1 VALDEERR
9 SLERD
14 LRVHIVGEGGMK
26 TLMRGLATALG
37 LIVVLATA
45 GWFLLQ
51 RPDIP
56 YATLEARYGYADSH
70 YMDLP
75 GGARVHYRDLGPR
88 EEPAI
93 VLVHGF
99 AASTHAWDGWTKTL
113 AKTYR
118 VVVLDL
124 PGHGL
129 TRTPA
134 GYVVRSDSFEAVV
147 DAVTQRLGIP
157 RFTLGGNSMG
167 GAVAWTYALDHP
179 DRVERLVLVDAAGW
193 PQRERGGATI
203 FKFINHPIGRKVLKD
218 IEIRP
223 LVTQGLRAAYID
235 SKLVTPALT
244 NRYVD
249 LARAPGHRDILL
261 GQRPRREATAADLS
275 NIHVPT
281 LVMVG
286 QDDRLIPAT
295 DGEKFHKA
303 IPGATLI
310 LYPGVG
316 HVPMEQIPDRSVADL
331 GAWLAAHPPTRATP

>member
-1 VALDEERR
+1 
-9 SLERD
+9 
-14 LRVHIVGEGGMK
+14 MK
-26 TLMRGLATALG
+26 TLARGFATALG

-45 GWFLLQ
+45 GWFLLL

-56 YATLEARYGYADSH
+56 YATLEARYGYADSR

-75 GGARVHYRDLGPR
+75 GGTRVHYRDLGPR
-88 EEPAI
+88 DAPAI

-99 AASTHAWDGWTKTL
+99 AASTHAWDDWAGVL
-113 AKTYR
+113 SKTYR
-118 VVVLDL
+118 VLVLDL

-134 GYVVRSDSFEAVV
+134 GYVVRSDSFEALV
-147 DAVTQRLGIP
+147 DQVTQRLGIS

-203 FKFINHPIGRKVLKD
+203 FRFINNPIGRRVLRD

-223 LVTQGLRAAYID
+223 LMTQGLRAAYVD
-235 SKLVTPALT
+235 PKLVTPALT

-249 LARAPGHRDILL
+249 LGRAPGHRDILL
-261 GQRPRREATAADLS
+261 GQRPRREATTADLS
-275 NIHVPT
+275 RIHVPT

-286 QDDRLIPAT
+286 QDDRVIPAA

-316 HVPMEQIPDRSVADL
+316 HVPMEQIPDRSAADL
-331 GAWLAAHPPTRATP
+331 KAWLEAHPVKKSSNPG

>member
-1 VALDEERR
+1 
-9 SLERD
+9 
-14 LRVHIVGEGGMK
+14 MK
-26 TLMRGLATALG
+26 TLLRGLGMALV

-56 YATLEARYGYADSH
+56 YATLEQRYGYADSR

-75 GGARVHYRDLGPR
+75 SGVKVHYRDLGPR
-88 EEPAI
+88 DAPAI

-99 AASTHAWDGWTKTL
+99 AASTHAWDVWARTL
-113 AKTYR
+113 ASDHR

-134 GYVVRSDSFEAVV
+134 GYAAGRDGFGTVIDQ
-147 DAVTQRLGIP
+147 VTGQLGLI

-167 GAVAWTYALDHP
+167 GGVAWAYTLDHP
-179 DRVERLVLVDAAGW
+179 DKVERLVLVDAAGW
-193 PQRERGGATI
+193 PMTKKGGASI
-203 FKFINHPIGRKVLKD
+203 FAIIRNPLGRKLLRD
-218 IEIRP
+218 IDTRP
-223 LVTQGLRAAYID
+223 LVAQGLRAAYLEP
-235 SKLVTPALT
+235 KLVTPALI

-261 GQRPRREATAADLS
+261 GLQTGARREATATELPR
-275 NIHVPT
+275 IHVPT
-281 LVMVG
+281 LVMFG
-286 QDDRLIPAT
+286 QEDRLIPAA

-310 LYPGVG
+310 LYPAVG

-331 GAWLAAHPPTRATP
+331 KAWLVAHPVRPAFNPG

>member
-1 VALDEERR
+1 
-9 SLERD
+9 
-14 LRVHIVGEGGMK
+14 MK
-26 TLMRGLATALG
+26 TLLRGLGVALV
-37 LIVVLATA
+37 LIAVLATA

-56 YATLEARYGYADSH
+56 YATLEARYGYADSQ
-70 YMDLP
+70 YVNLP
-75 GGARVHYRDLGPR
+75 GGVRAHYRDLGPR
-88 EEPAI
+88 EAPAI

-99 AASTHAWDGWTKTL
+99 SASTHAWDAW
-113 AKTYR
+113 AKALSSNYR

-134 GYVVRSDSFEAVV
+134 GYAAGRDGFGAVV
-147 DAVTQRLGIP
+147 DGVTGKLGLA

-167 GAVAWTYALDHP
+167 GGVAWAYTLDHP
-179 DRVERLVLVDAAGW
+179 DKVERLVLVDAAGW
-193 PQRERGGATI
+193 PMTKAGGASI
-203 FKFINHPIGRKVLKD
+203 FAILRNPLGRKLLKD
-218 IEIRP
+218 IDSRP
-223 LVTQGLRAAYID
+223 LVAQGLRAAYLD
-235 SKLVTPALT
+235 PKLVTPALVD
-244 NRYVD
+244 RYVD

-261 GQRPRREATAADLS
+261 GLQTGARRLATAADLS
-275 NIHVPT
+275 RIHVPT

-286 QDDRLIPAT
+286 QDDRLIPAA

-316 HVPMEQIPDRSVADL
+316 HVPMEQIPDRSAADL
-331 GAWLAAHPPTRATP
+331 KAWLEAHPVKQSSNPG

>member
-1 VALDEERR
+1 
-9 SLERD
+9 
-14 LRVHIVGEGGMK
+14 MK
-26 TLMRGLATALG
+26 TLAKGLAIALG

-56 YATLEARYGYADSH
+56 YAALEARYGYADSR

-75 GGARVHYRDLGPR
+75 GGVRAHYRDLGPR
-88 EEPAI
+88 EAPAI

-99 AASTHAWDGWTKTL
+99 SASTHAWDAW
-113 AKTYR
+113 AKALSSDYR
-118 VVVLDL
+118 VVILDL

-129 TRTPA
+129 TRAPHGYAA
-134 GYVVRSDSFEAVV
+134 GRNGF
-147 DAVTQRLGIP
+147 DAVIDGVTGKLGLT

-167 GAVAWTYALDHP
+167 GGVAWAYALNHP
-179 DRVERLVLVDAAGW
+179 DKVQRLVLVDAAGW
-193 PQRERGGATI
+193 PMSKAGGASI
-203 FKFINHPIGRKVLKD
+203 FAILRNPLGRKLLRNID
-218 IEIRP
+218 TRP
-223 LVTQGLRAAYID
+223 LVAQGLRAAYLDPSLITPDLID
-235 SKLVTPALT
+235 
-244 NRYVD
+244 RYVD

-261 GQRPRREATAADLS
+261 GLQTGPRRLATTADLS
-275 NIHVPT
+275 RIHVPT
-281 LVMVG
+281 LVMFG
-286 QDDRLIPAT
+286 QDDRLIPAA

-331 GAWLAAHPPTRATP
+331 KAWLATHPVGY

>member
-1 VALDEERR
+1 
-9 SLERD
+9 
-14 LRVHIVGEGGMK
+14 MK
-26 TLMRGLATALG
+26 TLLRGLGVALV

-56 YATLEARYGYADSH
+56 YATLEARYGYGDSQ

-75 GGARVHYRDLGPR
+75 GGVRVHYRDLGPR
-88 EEPAI
+88 DAPAI

-99 AASTHAWDGWTKTL
+99 AASTHAWDGWTKAL
-113 AKTYR
+113 SGAYR

-129 TRTPA
+129 TRTPP

-147 DAVTQRLGIP
+147 DQVTQRLAIP

-167 GAVAWTYALDHP
+167 GQVAWTYALDHS

-203 FKFINHPIGRKVLKD
+203 FKFINHPIGRRVLKD

-223 LVTQGLRAAYID
+223 LMTQGLRAAYVD
-235 SKLVTPALT
+235 PKLVTPVLA

-261 GQRPRREATAADLS
+261 GQRPRRVATAADLS
-275 NIHVPT
+275 AIHVPT

-286 QDDRLIPAT
+286 QDDRLIPAA

-310 LYPGVG
+310 LYPAVG
-316 HVPMEQIPDRSVADL
+316 HVPMEQIPERSAADL
-331 GAWLAAHPPTRATP
+331 EAWLAAHPASKPR

>member
-1 VALDEERR
+1 
-9 SLERD
+9 
-14 LRVHIVGEGGMK
+14 MK
-26 TLMRGLATALG
+26 TLARGLATALG

-45 GWFLLQ
+45 GWLLLQ

-56 YATLEARYGYADSH
+56 YAALEARYGYADSQ

-75 GGARVHYRDLGPR
+75 GGVRAHYRDLGPR
-88 EEPAI
+88 EGPAI

-99 AASTHAWDGWTKTL
+99 SASTHAWDAW
-113 AKTYR
+113 AKALSSDYR

-129 TRTPA
+129 TRTPPGYAA
-134 GYVVRSDSFEAVV
+134 GRDGFDAVV
-147 DAVTQRLGIP
+147 DGVTVKLGLT

-167 GAVAWTYALDHP
+167 GGVAWAYALNHP
-179 DRVERLVLVDAAGW
+179 DKVQRLVLVDAAGW
-193 PQRERGGATI
+193 PMSKAGGASI
-203 FKFINHPIGRKVLKD
+203 FAILRNPLGRKLLRNID
-218 IEIRP
+218 ARP
-223 LVTQGLRAAYID
+223 LVAQGLRAAYLD
-235 SKLVTPALT
+235 PRLVTPALID
-244 NRYVD
+244 RYVD

-261 GQRPRREATAADLS
+261 GLQTGPRRLASASELS
-275 NIHVPT
+275 RIHVPT
-281 LVMVG
+281 LVMFG
-286 QDDRLIPAT
+286 QDDRLIPAL

-331 GAWLAAHPPTRATP
+331 KAWLATHPVTY

>member
-1 VALDEERR
+1 MSRL
-9 SLERD
+9 
-14 LRVHIVGEGGMK
+14 
-26 TLMRGLATALG
+26 TRGLLIALG
-37 LIVVLATA
+37 IAIVVAVG

-56 YATLEARYGYADSH
+56 YATLEQRYGHADSR

-75 GGARVHYRDLGPR
+75 GGVRVHYRDVGPR
-88 EEPAI
+88 DAPVI

-99 AASTHAWDGWTKTL
+99 SASTDAWEGWIGPLSKD
-113 AKTYR
+113 YR

-129 TRTPA
+129 TRGPLI
-134 GYVVRSDSFEAVV
+134 GGRDGFEAVV
-147 DAVTQRLGIP
+147 DGVTRGLGLS

-179 DRVERLVLVDAAGW
+179 DKVERLLLVDAAGW
-193 PQRERGGATI
+193 PAEKASGAAI
-203 FKFINHPIGRKVLKD
+203 FSVMRTPVGRALLKD
-218 IEIRP
+218 IDTRP
-223 LVTQGLRAAYID
+223 LIAQGLRAAYLD
-235 SKLVTPALT
+235 PKLVTPTLID
-244 NRYVD
+244 RYAD

-261 GQRPRREATAADLS
+261 SLQTGSRREARAADLS
-275 NIHVPT
+275 RIHVPT
-281 LVMVG
+281 LILFG
-286 QDDRLIPAT
+286 QDDRLIPAA

-316 HVPMEQIPDRSVADL
+316 HVPMEQIPAQSVADL
-331 GAWLAAHPPTRATP
+331 KAWLATHPPRS

>member
-1 VALDEERR
+1 
-9 SLERD
+9 
-14 LRVHIVGEGGMK
+14 MK
-26 TLMRGLATALG
+26 TLARGLATALG

-45 GWFLLQ
+45 GWLLLQ

-56 YATLEARYGYADSH
+56 YAALEARYGYADSQ

-75 GGARVHYRDLGPR
+75 GGVRAHYRDLGPR
-88 EEPAI
+88 EGPAI

-99 AASTHAWDGWTKTL
+99 SASTHAWDAW
-113 AKTYR
+113 AKALSSDYR

-129 TRTPA
+129 TRTPPGYAA
-134 GYVVRSDSFEAVV
+134 GRDGFDAVV
-147 DAVTQRLGIP
+147 DGVTGKLGLT

-167 GAVAWTYALDHP
+167 GGVAWAYALNHP
-179 DRVERLVLVDAAGW
+179 DKVQRLVLVDAAGW
-193 PQRERGGATI
+193 PMSKAGGASI
-203 FKFINHPIGRKVLKD
+203 FAILRNPLGRKLLRNID
-218 IEIRP
+218 ARP
-223 LVTQGLRAAYID
+223 LVAQGLRAAYLD
-235 SKLVTPALT
+235 PRLVTPALID
-244 NRYVD
+244 RYVD

-261 GQRPRREATAADLS
+261 GLQTGPRRLASASELS
-275 NIHVPT
+275 RIHVPT
-281 LVMVG
+281 LVMFG
-286 QDDRLIPAT
+286 QDDRLIPAL

-331 GAWLAAHPPTRATP
+331 KAWLATHPVAY

>member
-1 VALDEERR
+1 
-9 SLERD
+9 
-14 LRVHIVGEGGMK
+14 MK
-26 TLMRGLATALG
+26 TLAKGLAIALG

-56 YATLEARYGYADSH
+56 YAALEARYGYADSR

-75 GGARVHYRDLGPR
+75 GGVRAHYRDLGPR
-88 EEPAI
+88 AAPAI

-99 AASTHAWDGWTKTL
+99 SASTHAWDAW
-113 AKTYR
+113 AKALSSDYR

-129 TRTPA
+129 TRAPPGYAA
-134 GYVVRSDSFEAVV
+134 GRDGFDTVV
-147 DAVTQRLGIP
+147 DGVTGKLGLT

-167 GAVAWTYALDHP
+167 GGVAWAYALNHP
-179 DRVERLVLVDAAGW
+179 DKVQRLVLVDAAGW
-193 PQRERGGATI
+193 PTSKAGGASI
-203 FKFINHPIGRKVLKD
+203 FAILRNPLGRKLLRNID
-218 IEIRP
+218 TRP
-223 LVTQGLRAAYID
+223 LVAQGLRAAYLD
-235 SKLVTPALT
+235 PRLVTPDLID
-244 NRYVD
+244 RYVD

-261 GQRPRREATAADLS
+261 GLQTGPRRLATTADLS
-275 NIHVPT
+275 RIHVPT
-281 LVMVG
+281 LVMFG
-286 QDDRLIPAT
+286 QDDRLIPAA

-331 GAWLAAHPPTRATP
+331 KAWLATHPVGY

>member
-1 VALDEERR
+1 
-9 SLERD
+9 
-14 LRVHIVGEGGMK
+14 MK
-26 TLMRGLATALG
+26 TLARGLATALG

-45 GWFLLQ
+45 GWLLLQ

-56 YATLEARYGYADSH
+56 YAALEARYGYADSQ

-75 GGARVHYRDLGPR
+75 GGVRAHYRDLGPR
-88 EEPAI
+88 EGPAI

-99 AASTHAWDGWTKTL
+99 SASTHAWDAW
-113 AKTYR
+113 AKALSSDYR

-129 TRTPA
+129 TRTPPGYAA
-134 GYVVRSDSFEAVV
+134 GRDGFDAVV
-147 DAVTQRLGIP
+147 DGVTGKLGLT

-167 GAVAWTYALDHP
+167 GGVAWAYALNHP
-179 DRVERLVLVDAAGW
+179 DKVQRLVLVDAAGW
-193 PQRERGGATI
+193 PMSKAGGASI
-203 FKFINHPIGRKVLKD
+203 FAILRNPLGRKLLRNID
-218 IEIRP
+218 ARP
-223 LVTQGLRAAYID
+223 LVAQGLRAAYLD
-235 SKLVTPALT
+235 PRLVTPALID
-244 NRYVD
+244 RYVD

-261 GQRPRREATAADLS
+261 GLQTGPRRLASASELS
-275 NIHVPT
+275 RIHVPT
-281 LVMVG
+281 LVMFG
-286 QDDRLIPAT
+286 QDDRLIPAL

-331 GAWLAAHPPTRATP
+331 KAWLATHPVRY

>member
-1 VALDEERR
+1 
-9 SLERD
+9 
-14 LRVHIVGEGGMK
+14 MK
-26 TLMRGLATALG
+26 TLLRGLGVALL
-37 LIVVLATA
+37 LIAVLATA

-56 YATLEARYGYADSH
+56 YAVLEQRYGYADSH

-75 GGARVHYRDLGPR
+75 GGVRAHYRDLGPR
-88 EEPAI
+88 DAPVV

-99 AASTHAWDGWTKTL
+99 SASTHAWDAWVRALSG
-113 AKTYR
+113 AYR

-134 GYVVRSDSFEAVV
+134 GYAAGRDGFGAVV
-147 DAVTQRLGIP
+147 DQVTGQLGLT

-167 GAVAWTYALDHP
+167 GGVAWAYALDHA
-179 DRVERLVLVDAAGW
+179 DKVQRLVLVDAAGW
-193 PQRERGGATI
+193 PMTQKGGASI
-203 FKFINHPIGRKVLKD
+203 FAIMRNPLGRKLLRD
-218 IEIRP
+218 IDTRP
-223 LVTQGLRAAYID
+223 LVAQGLRAAYLD
-235 SKLVTPALT
+235 PKLVTPALID
-244 NRYVD
+244 RYVE

-261 GQRPRREATAADLS
+261 GLQTGARREATAADLS
-275 NIHVPT
+275 RIHVPT

-286 QDDRLIPAT
+286 QEDRLIPAA

-316 HVPMEQIPDRSVADL
+316 HVPMEQIPDRSAADL
-331 GAWLAAHPPTRATP
+331 KTWLVAHPVK

>member
-1 VALDEERR
+1 
-9 SLERD
+9 
-14 LRVHIVGEGGMK
+14 MK
-26 TLMRGLATALG
+26 TLAKGLVIALG

-56 YATLEARYGYADSH
+56 YAALEARYGYADSQ

-75 GGARVHYRDLGPR
+75 GGVRAHYRDLGPR
-88 EEPAI
+88 EAPAI

-99 AASTHAWDGWTKTL
+99 SASTHAWDAW
-113 AKTYR
+113 AKALSGDYR

-129 TRTPA
+129 TRTPPGYAA
-134 GYVVRSDSFEAVV
+134 GRDGFDAVV
-147 DAVTQRLGIP
+147 DGVTGKLGLT

-167 GAVAWTYALDHP
+167 GGMAWAFALNHP
-179 DRVERLVLVDAAGW
+179 DKVQRLVLVDAAGW
-193 PQRERGGATI
+193 PTSKAGGASI
-203 FKFINHPIGRKVLKD
+203 FAILRNPLGRKLLRNID
-218 IEIRP
+218 ARP
-223 LVTQGLRAAYID
+223 LVAQGLRAAYLD
-235 SKLVTPALT
+235 PRRVTPALID
-244 NRYVD
+244 RYVD

-261 GQRPRREATAADLS
+261 GLQTGPRRLASASELS
-275 NIHVPT
+275 RIHVPT
-281 LVMVG
+281 LVMFG
-286 QDDRLIPAT
+286 QDDRLIPAL

-331 GAWLAAHPPTRATP
+331 KAWLATHPVRY